1 MELILRG
8 HFEILKFVLSAALGL
23 TVGVLTG
30 VGGLHDLSDADV
42 IVSDVQECVDM
53 ILPQQS
59 IPREKP
65 IVYQVM
71 SMCCVLKGVTK
82 INRTTYP
89 YCRARRILLNRCS
102 YETFFYFQILLK
114 FIIRSVFM
122 DSSKHLET
130 FC

>member
-1 MELILRG
+1 MFLVTI
-8 HFEILKFVLSAALGL
+8 VMLSAALGL

-65 IVYQVM
+65 IVYQVISVKLAGM
-71 SMCCVLKGVTK
+71 VIQIIVFE
-82 INRTTYP
+82 N
-89 YCRARRILLNRCS
+89 LL
-102 YETFFYFQILLK
+102 L
-114 FIIRSVFM
+114 
-122 DSSKHLET
+122 
-130 FC
+130 